1 MSVRE
6 LTSKFVLAF
15 FSTSRVLDT
24 AKKKSTQ
31 MMNPHQHIRCYIN
44 KQSKAVTT
52 THFPSVLHLEEDR
65 SSPVF
70 LCAICRGQLFTWFI
84 ASLNAPSF
92 NLSFIELYC
101 DWLSC
106 FEAMRPHDPIH
117 FHLHT
122 ALLHVVKLHKGR
134 VLSLTHDLSPL
145 PHTQT
150 RGRHSHWLTMKC
162 SMLSL
167 VRLVLLSL

>member
-1 MSVRE
+1 MSVLE

-70 LCAICRGQLFTWFI
+70 LCAICRGPLFTWFI
-84 ASLNAPSF
+84 ASLNAPTF
-92 NLSFIELYC
+92 NLPALPKS
-101 DWLSC
+101 DTRS
-106 FEAMRPHDPIH
+106 H
-117 FHLHT
+117 FHHSRLIHLFSSTLPSLHLYSLT
-122 ALLHVVKLHKGR
+122 
-134 VLSLTHDLSPL
+134 LSLTPRCCINLL
-145 PHTQT
+145 KQT
-150 RGRHSHWLTMKC
+150 TM
-162 SMLSL
+162 
-167 VRLVLLSL
+167 

>member
-92 NLSFIELYC
+92 NLSESVLTSIT
-101 DWLSC
+101 
-106 FEAMRPHDPIH
+106 
-117 FHLHT
+117 HT
-122 ALLHVVKLHKGR
+122 FFT
-134 VLSLTHDLSPL
+134 SSL
-145 PHTQT
+145 PHFPPYIYIL
-150 RGRHSHWLTMKC
+150 SHFLSHLVVVLTC
-162 SMLSL
+162 
-167 VRLVLLSL
+167 

>member
-70 LCAICRGQLFTWFI
+70 LCAICRGPLFTWFI

-92 NLSFIELYC
+92 NLSESVLTSITHTFFTSSLPHFPPYIYILSHSLSHPVVVLTVKTDNNVTSWMVDLFVRC
-101 DWLSC
+101 HLLSC
-106 FEAMRPHDPIH
+106 TVIGSA
-117 FHLHT
+117 
-122 ALLHVVKLHKGR
+122 VSK
-134 VLSLTHDLSPL
+134 
-145 PHTQT
+145 Q
-150 RGRHSHWLTMKC
+150 
-162 SMLSL
+162 
-167 VRLVLLSL
+167 

>member
-1 MSVRE
+1 MSVLE

-44 KQSKAVTT
+44 KQIKAVKI

-70 LCAICRGQLFTWFI
+70 LCAICRGPLFTWFI

-92 NLSFIELYC
+92 NLSERAFSL
-101 DWLSC
+101 
-106 FEAMRPHDPIH
+106 P
-117 FHLHT
+117 
-122 ALLHVVKLHKGR
+122 
-134 VLSLTHDLSPL
+134 SLTPSSPL
-145 PHTQT
+145 LFHTCPPYIYILS
-150 RGRHSHWLTMKC
+150 HSLSHALWLY
-162 SMLSL
+162 
-167 VRLVLLSL
+167 